1 MRITFLLPSLDL
13 GGGIRVAS
21 IHARALQRRGHQ
33 VVAVVPPRAP
43 TGWGDRVRAL
53 WDPEAPRRASTLSR
67 PPSHFDGS
75 GVELRF
81 AARPGRIDAR
91 DVPDADVVIATWW
104 ETAEWAL
111 ALPDS
116 KGARAYFVQHHEVFD
131 YLPVERARR
140 TYTAPLHRIAIAQW
154 LVDVLAR
161 EYGDH
166 DVDLVPNA
174 VDHELFHAP
183 PRSRQPRPTVGFLYS
198 HAAFKGVDVTLDALR
213 HLRAALPDLRILSF
227 GSRPADGLGELRDA
241 VEFRCQPPQEA
252 IRELYASCDVWL
264 TASRSEGFNLPALEA
279 MACRTPVVSTRTG
292 WPLEAIEDGVNGH
305 LVPID
310 DADALAQRALQ
321 VLRLAPPDW
330 ERMSAQA
337 HATAAPLRWDRS
349 SELFEQALLRAVARR
364 SAARQGDAQVRA
376 A

>member
-1 MRITFLLPSLDL
+1 MRITFLLPSLDV

-21 IHARALQRRGHQ
+21 IHARALQRRGHH
-33 VVAVVPPRAP
+33 VVVVVPPPAP
-43 TGWGDRVRAL
+43 RGLGGRVRAL
-53 WDPEAPRRASTLSR
+53 FDPDAPSRAAAFNR
-67 PPSHFDGS
+67 PRSHFDGS

-81 AARPGRIDAR
+81 AARPGRIDTR
-91 DVPDADVVIATWW
+91 DVPDADVVVATWW

-111 ALPDS
+111 ALPES

-174 VDHELFHAP
+174 VDHTLFHAP
-183 PRSRQPRPTVGFLYS
+183 ARGRQPRPTVGFLYS
-198 HAAFKGVDVTLDALR
+198 TADFKGVDVTVAALR
-213 HLRAALPDLRILSF
+213 RLRAALPELRILAF
-227 GSRPADGLGELRDA
+227 GSKPAEGLGDLHEA
-241 VEFRCQPPQEA
+241 VEYRCQPPQES
-252 IRELYASCDVWL
+252 IRELYASCDLWL

-292 WPLEAIEDGVNGH
+292 WPLEAIVDGVNGH

-310 DADALAQRALQ
+310 DAAALAERALQ
-321 VLRLAPPDW
+321 ILRLPAVDW

-337 HATAAPLRWDRS
+337 HATAEPHSWERS
-349 SELFEQALLRAVARR
+349 SELFERALQRATGKRA
-364 SAARQGDAQVRA
+364 AARHGGAIHA

>member
-1 MRITFLLPSLDL
+1 MRITFLLPSLGL

-33 VVAVVPPRAP
+33 VVAVVPPP
-43 TGWGDRVRAL
+43 PPKGWGDRVRAL
-53 WDPEAPRRASTLSR
+53 IDPDAPRRASAARR
-67 PPSHFDGS
+67 PPSHFDGI
-75 GVELRF
+75 GVDLRF
-81 AARPGRIDAR
+81 AARPGRIDAS
-91 DVPDADVVIATWW
+91 DVPDADVVVATWW

-116 KGARAYFVQHHEVFD
+116 KGAKAYFVQHHEVFD

-140 TYTAPLHRIAIAQW
+140 TYTAPLHRITIAQW

-174 VDHELFHAP
+174 VDHALFHAP
-183 PRSRQPRPTVGFLYS
+183 ARSKQSRPTAGFMYS
-198 HAAFKGVDVTLDALR
+198 PASFKGVDVTLAALQR
-213 HLRAALPDLRILSF
+213 LRAALPELRILAF
-227 GSRPADGLGELRDA
+227 GSMPAEGLGALHDA
-241 VEFRCQPPQEA
+241 VEYRCRPPQEA

-292 WPLEAIEDGVNGH
+292 WPLEAIRDGDNGY

-310 DADALAQRALQ
+310 DADALADRALRI
-321 VLRLAPPDW
+321 LRLAPPEW
-330 ERMSAQA
+330 ARVSGQA
-337 HATAAPLRWDRS
+337 HATAAPHRWERS
-349 SELFEQALLRAVARR
+349 SELFERALRRALDKRA
-364 SAARQGDAQVRA
+364 AARQNAVEARVA
-376 A
+376 

>member
-21 IHARALQRRGHQ
+21 IHARALQRRGHK
-33 VVAVVPPRAP
+33 VVAVVPPPGAKS
-43 TGWGDRVRAL
+43 WGARVRAL
-53 WDPEAPRRASTLSR
+53 LDPEAPRRAAMLSR

-75 GVELRF
+75 GVELRV
-81 AARPGRIDAR
+81 AARPRRIDAR
-91 DVPDADVVIATWW
+91 DVPDADVVVATWW

-154 LVDVLAR
+154 LVDVLAS

-174 VDHELFHAP
+174 VDHSLFHAA
-183 PRSRQPRPTVGFLYS
+183 PRGRQARPTVGFLYS
-198 HAAFKGVDVTLDALR
+198 KASFKGVDVTLAALR
-213 HLRAALPDLRILSF
+213 RLRAVLPELRILSF
-227 GSRPADGLGELRDA
+227 GSMPADDLGDLA
-241 VEFRCQPPQEA
+241 GVVEYRCRPPQEA
-252 IRELYASCDVWL
+252 IRDLYASCDVWL

-292 WPLEAIEDGVNGH
+292 WPLEAIVDGVNGY
-305 LVPID
+305 LAPID
-310 DADALAQRALQ
+310 DVDALAEHALRI
-321 VLRLAPPDW
+321 LRLAPTDW
-330 ERMSAQA
+330 ECVSAQA
-337 HATAAPLRWDRS
+337 HATAMPLCWERS
-349 SELFEQALLRAVARR
+349 SELFERALLRA
-364 SAARQGDAQVRA
+364 AAKRAASRHDDAQVCPA
-376 A
+376 

>member
-1 MRITFLLPSLDL
+1 MRITFLLPTLDV

-33 VVAVVPPRAP
+33 VMAVVPPP
-43 TGWGDRVRAL
+43 PPQGLGDRLRAL
-53 WDPEAPRRASTLSR
+53 FDPDTPRRASILKR
-67 PPSHFDGS
+67 PPSHFDDS

-91 DVPDADVVIATWW
+91 DVPDADVVVATWW

-111 ALPDS
+111 SLPDS

-174 VDHELFHAP
+174 VDHVLFHAT
-183 PRSRQPRPTVGFLYS
+183 PRSRQARPTVGFLYS
-198 HAAFKGVDVTLDALR
+198 KASFKGVDITLEALR
-213 HLRAALPDLRILSF
+213 HLRAALPELRILSF
-227 GSRPADGLGELRDA
+227 GSMPADGLGNLGDT
-241 VEFRCQPPQEA
+241 VEYRCRPTQDA

-279 MACRTPVVSTRTG
+279 MACRAPVVATRTG
-292 WPLEAIEDGVNGH
+292 WPLEAIVDGVNGF

-310 DADALAQRALQ
+310 DADALAERALHILQ
-321 VLRLAPPDW
+321 LAPTDW
-330 ERMSAQA
+330 EHLSAQA
-337 HATAAPLRWDRS
+337 HATSAPLRWERS
-349 SELFEQALLRAVARR
+349 SELFERALLRA
-364 SAARQGDAQVRA
+364 AAKRTVSRQGDADVSA